1 MAHFGE
7 NYPLKTLVLHAQ
19 VEFHSSDDVGG
30 LTHHAKSAHRVA
42 FDALMASSSAFVYL
56 GEYYALSLPNQLVNV
71 KGPWGAKGKKLFQR
85 YIVKDADGTERDETG
100 QEMLERIKSDAAAYK
115 VRPRLR
121 SSHFASQYVR

>member
-1 MAHFGE
+1 MA
-7 NYPLKTLVLHAQ
+7 A
-19 VEFHSSDDVGG
+19 
-30 LTHHAKSAHRVA
+30 
-42 FDALMASSSAFVYL
+42 SSAFVYL